1 MAQGISGG
9 VGGVVCER
17 RSSSSPEE
25 SSGRRGECVS
35 DRSPG
40 TR

>member
-1 MAQGISGG
+1 MTQGISGG
-9 VGGVVCER
+9 VGGVVCGR
-17 RSSSSPEE
+17 TSSSSPEE
-25 SSGRRGECVS
+25 SSGRPGEGVS